1 MICDLADNWLAETLK
16 GIGCDDI
23 GQLNIGKCKAPLKD
37 DIASLLHGAL
47 VYMSKQ
53 SVLIRGMLSTASE
66 LKDEVIESQRSVV
79 KLQEQL
85 LESKDEQLQALQTAV
100 TSSVHESVKAEF
112 KSYSSAVEKGTVQS
126 QSVTPLTSA
135 TLKWVVKEVVEE
147 EDRSRNIM
155 VFGLVEETDE
165 LLGAKVSDVFQTVG
179 EKPRPVEVCRVGTK
193 DADKPKRARPVKVTL
208 SSSVTVSHILSKSR
222 NLRYSE
228 KYKTVFLSADRS
240 FDQRSKHRLLVSE
253 LKKKADDEP
262 ERKHFIRND
271 KVCSVDKPV

>member
-1 MICDLADNWLAETLK
+1 M
-16 GIGCDDI
+16 
-23 GQLNIGKCKAPLKD
+23 
-37 DIASLLHGAL
+37 
-47 VYMSKQ
+47 
-53 SVLIRGMLSTASE
+53 
-66 LKDEVIESQRSVV
+66 
-79 KLQEQL
+79 
-85 LESKDEQLQALQTAV
+85 
-100 TSSVHESVKAEF
+100 KAEF
-112 KSYSSAVEKGTVQS
+112 KTYSSAVEKGTVQS

-135 TLKWVVKEVVEE
+135 TLKSVVKEVVEE
-147 EDRSRNIM
+147 EDRSRNTM

-208 SSSVTVSHILSKSR
+208 SSSVTVNQILSKSR
-222 NLRYSE
+222 NLRNSE

-253 LKKKADDEP
+253 LKTKTADEP

-271 KVCSVDKPV
+271 KVCSVDKPGPRVS